1 MTTQMTIEVMTM
13 TMKMMNI
20 EGEDLQRAAMSHENE
35 NDIGGENGKADQ
47 DALMKI
53 GATYKALQ

>member
-20 EGEDLQRAAMSHENE
+20 GDWGRGLTKSCNMSLENE
-35 NDIGGENGKADQ
+35 NDIGGDNES
-47 DALMKI
+47 
-53 GATYKALQ
+53 